1 MHARNQDTK
10 DRDESPLLT
19 DQLSAGKTHKK
30 TESQLNLL
38 CKASVRSGYSL
49 IFREDEVLLNS
60 LTLLLPCPSSIDK
73 RLLPAAKF
81 PNLPLRT
88 SIAAGPG
95 GQSCLSASL

>member
-19 DQLSAGKTHKK
+19 DQLSAGKTRKK

-38 CKASVRSGYSL
+38 CKASVRSGCSL
-49 IFREDEVLLNS
+49 IFGEDGVLWNS
-60 LTLLLPCPSSIDK
+60 LTVLLPSPSSKDK
-73 RLLPAAKF
+73 WLLPAAKF
-81 PNLPLRT
+81 PSLPLRI

-95 GQSCLSASL
+95 GQSCLSVSL